1 MANKS
6 SVTSADIGGSGGQA
20 GKIQP
25 TSALPFKVKGRKER
39 TKQEK
44 ESHQQSIILSITH
57 THTAANQTVLYTHT
71 EEHWSAQKCPLLSEL
86 MMMMITAKVH
96 HRLSHYPSLNQLA
109 RRKNLLPSQ
118 SIPRSRIQKHQQKI
132 RGKSN
137 QPSLFR
143 AIEESQQ
150 QQQQQQQ
157 QSTHFN
163 NQPANTAAAA
173 AV

>member
-6 SVTSADIGGSGGQA
+6 SVTSADIGGQA
-20 GKIQP
+20 GKIQQ

-57 THTAANQTVLYTHT
+57 THTLQQIRLCCTHT

-86 MMMMITAKVH
+86 MMMITAKVH
-96 HRLSHYPSLNQLA
+96 HRLSHYTSLNQLA
-109 RRKNLLPSQ
+109 RRENLLPSQ
-118 SIPRSRIQKHQQKI
+118 SILPAHESKNISRKI

-137 QPSLFR
+137 QLLFLS
-143 AIEESQQ
+143 IS
-150 QQQQQQQ
+150 
-157 QSTHFN
+157 SY
-163 NQPANTAAAA
+163 
-173 AV
+173 